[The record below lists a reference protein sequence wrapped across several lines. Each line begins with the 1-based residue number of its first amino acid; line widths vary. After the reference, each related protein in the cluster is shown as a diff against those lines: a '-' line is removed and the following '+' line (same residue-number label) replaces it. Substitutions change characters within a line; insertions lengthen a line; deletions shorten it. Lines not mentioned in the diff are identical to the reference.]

1 MRKTGESAISMT
13 DGDGRAMKH
22 GQGIDVCYNAQIAVD
37 SKNKIIVD
45 YDVTNDAADHNSL
58 ALMTMSAKRIL
69 VTGKI
74 DAVADV
80 GYHDSVQI
88 RDCQEDGITP
98 YIPERKNR
106 VTGIS
111 RRIGIPMQEFY
122 PEKFIYDRTSI
133 PARRGR
139 YWDSGTGS

>member
-1 MRKTGESAISMT
+1 MRKTGESEISMT

-45 YDVTNDAADHNSL
+45 YDVTYDAADHNSL
-58 ALMTMSAKRIL
+58 AQMAMSAKLIL
-69 VTGKI
+69 GSEKM

-88 RDCQEDGITP
+88 SDCQEYGITP
-98 YIPERKNR
+98 YIPERKGR

-111 RRIGIPMQEFY
+111 RRIGIPTQQLY
-122 PEKFIYDRTSI
+122 
-133 PARRGR
+133 
-139 YWDSGTGS
+139 